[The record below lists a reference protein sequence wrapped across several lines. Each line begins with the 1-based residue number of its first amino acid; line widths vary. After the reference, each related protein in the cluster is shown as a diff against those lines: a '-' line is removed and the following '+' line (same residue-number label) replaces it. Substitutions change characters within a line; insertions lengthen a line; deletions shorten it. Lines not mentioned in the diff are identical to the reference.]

1 MITVAVTEK
10 SLIKIKKEMEAAHAG
25 ASHSLCFRATEEAV
39 FSKMFS
45 TRCHQVNKTRKQLLE
60 P

>member
-45 TRCHQVNKTRKQLLE
+45 TRCH
-60 P
+60 